1 MLSHSPEPF
10 FKCKE
15 IFENRMCFTVQ
26 LSRFVV
32 SVSQTARLFYL
43 ILNCLSRTFLI
54 FLKCLIFRKI
64 KAEKE
69 GFEPSRRVNDLL
81 PFQGSP
87 FGQLGYFSKLPYLL
101 SSSDIYLCR
110 SQRQVILYLVYFML
124 SSTFLTFLKSFY
136 SVFGKRREWDSN
148 PRALADKRFS
158 RPPRYDHFDISPYVV
173 VCPWCFLTA
182 DASDILAP
190 KYSPVNNFFTFFSIF
205 IFIFPDFP

>member
-1 MLSHSPEPF
+1 M
-10 FKCKE
+10 
-15 IFENRMCFTVQ
+15 
-26 LSRFVV
+26 
-32 SVSQTARLFYL
+32 SVSQTARSFYL
-43 ILNCLSRTFLI
+43 ILNCLSRTFFLI
-54 FLKCLIFRKI
+54 FLKHLVFKKT

-110 SQRQVILYLVYFML
+110 SQRQVILYLVSFML
-124 SSTFLTFLKSFY
+124 SSTFLTFFKSFY

-158 RPPRYDHFDISPYVV
+158 RPPRYDHFDISPYNVFQHFL
-173 VCPWCFLTA
+173 CCFVSA
-182 DASDILAP
+182 CCILSSNI
-190 KYSPVNNFFTFFSIF
+190 SPVNNKFDIFFKKLDI
-205 IFIFPDFP
+205 

>member
-1 MLSHSPEPF
+1 MP
-10 FKCKE
+10 
-15 IFENRMCFTVQ
+15 
-26 LSRFVV
+26 
-32 SVSQTARLFYL
+32 VSQTTRLFYL

-54 FLKCLIFRKI
+54 FSKHLVFRKI

-110 SQRQVILYLVYFML
+110 SQRQVILYLVSFML
-124 SSTFLTFLKSFY
+124 SSTFLKSFY
-136 SVFGKRREWDSN
+136 SVFDKRREWDSN

-158 RPPRYDHFDISPYVV
+158 RPPRYDHFDISPYNVFQHFL
-173 VCPWCFLTA
+173 CCFVSA
-182 DASDILAP
+182 CCILSSNI
-190 KYSPVNNFFTFFSIF
+190 SPVNNKFDIFFKKLDI
-205 IFIFPDFP
+205 

>member
-1 MLSHSPEPF
+1 M
-10 FKCKE
+10 
-15 IFENRMCFTVQ
+15 
-26 LSRFVV
+26 
-32 SVSQTARLFYL
+32 SVSQTARSFYL

-54 FLKCLIFRKI
+54 FLKHLVFRKI

-110 SQRQVILYLVYFML
+110 SQRQVILYLVSFML
-124 SSTFLTFLKSFY
+124 SSTFFTFLKSFY
-136 SVFGKRREWDSN
+136 SVFDKRREWDSN

-158 RPPRYDHFDISPYVV
+158 RPPRYDHFDTSP
-173 VCPWCFLTA
+173 CF
-182 DASDILAP
+182 AP
-190 KYSPVNNFFTFFSIF
+190 QSVRDLFYHQNSSLSTIFFTFFDIF
-205 IFIFPDFP
+205 CFALKCIVIPGAVNKHWRSAGLLVL

>member
-1 MLSHSPEPF
+1 M
-10 FKCKE
+10 
-15 IFENRMCFTVQ
+15 
-26 LSRFVV
+26 
-32 SVSQTARLFYL
+32 SVSRTARLFYL

-110 SQRQVILYLVYFML
+110 SQRQVILYLVSFML

-136 SVFGKRREWDSN
+136 SVFDKRREWDSN

-158 RPPRYDHFDISPYVV
+158 RPPRYDHFDISPYNVSQHFL
-173 VCPWCFLTA
+173 CCFVSA
-182 DASDILAP
+182 
-190 KYSPVNNFFTFFSIF
+190 
-205 IFIFPDFP
+205 

>member
-1 MLSHSPEPF
+1 MVCL
-10 FKCKE
+10 
-15 IFENRMCFTVQ
+15 NRSLNVKKF
-26 LSRFVV
+26 SRIVCV
-32 SVSQTARLFYL
+32 SLFSYQGL
-43 ILNCLSRTFLI
+43 LCLSLRQLVHFISFSTACQELFLI
-54 FLKCLIFRKI
+54 FLKHLVFRKI

-110 SQRQVILYLVYFML
+110 SQRQVILYLVSFML

-136 SVFGKRREWDSN
+136 SVFDKRREWDSN

-173 VCPWCFLTA
+173 FQHFLCCFVNA
-182 DASDILAP
+182 CCIL
-190 KYSPVNNFFTFFSIF
+190 SSNILPVNNKFDIFFKKLDI
-205 IFIFPDFP
+205 